1 MEKLVSDLSA
11 GNKTAYKK
19 VFRLYYSRLIRYSGF
34 LLKDNVEAEDLV
46 QEVFIQLWENRAN
59 LKSEKNLASY
69 LFILTRNKCFNA
81 LKHKIVEEKYVTK
94 QAAMEA
100 EELYHVSFELMEEFV
115 SMEELLN
122 NELDRMMDE
131 MPERCAEAF
140 RLKWIEGKKIREI
153 AEIMKIS
160 TTMVDKH
167 LAKGLQM
174 VQEKLTPGMF
184 LLFLFTRNFN

>member
-1 MEKLVSDLSA
+1 MEKMVSDLSA
-11 GNKTAYKK
+11 GSKTAFKK
-19 VFRLYYSRLIRYSGF
+19 VFHLYYPRLVRYSGF
-34 LLKDNVEAEDLV
+34 LLKNNVEAEDLV

-81 LKHKIVEEKYVTK
+81 LKHKVVEEKYTMN
-94 QAAMEA
+94 QAAMET
-100 EELYHVSFELMEEFV
+100 EELYHVSSELMEEFV

-122 NELDRMMDE
+122 KELDRIMDE

-140 RLKWIEGKKIREI
+140 RLKWLEGKKIHEV
-153 AEIMKIS
+153 AEIMKVS

-167 LAKGLQM
+167 LAKGLQI
-174 VQEKLTPGMF
+174 VQQKLSPGMF
-184 LLFLFTRNFN
+184 LFLIFKATN

>member
-19 VFRLYYSRLIRYSGF
+19 VFRLYYPRLVRYSGF

-81 LKHKIVEEKYVTK
+81 LKHKVVEEKYVTK
-94 QAAMEA
+94 QAAMETEA
-100 EELYHVSFELMEEFV
+100 LYHVSFELMEEFV

-122 NELDRMMDE
+122 KELDRMMDE

-153 AEIMKIS
+153 AEIMQIS

-167 LAKGLQM
+167 LAKGLQI
-174 VQEKLTPGMF
+174 VQQKLAPGMF
-184 LLFLFTRNFN
+184 LFLLYTRNVI